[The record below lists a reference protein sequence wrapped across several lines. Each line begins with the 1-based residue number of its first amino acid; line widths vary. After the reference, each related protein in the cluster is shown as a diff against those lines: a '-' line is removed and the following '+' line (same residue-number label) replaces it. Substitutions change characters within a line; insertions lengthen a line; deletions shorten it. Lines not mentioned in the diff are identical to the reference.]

1 MTDVDKLYLNMNINM
16 NIRYEGV
23 YVLDHSE

>member
-1 MTDVDKLYLNMNINM
+1 MTDVDKLYLNVNINM

>member
-1 MTDVDKLYLNMNINM
+1 MTGVDKLYLNMNINM
-16 NIRYEGV
+16 NVRYEGV